1 MLRILY
7 CTPDGK
13 CRTDLQVDGL
23 AAALSTKTGV
33 IWVDLDGVSQETSE
47 AVLRGVF
54 HFHHLAIEDALQE
67 SNVPKVD
74 DWHEY
79 LYLVLYNLNNDPTRE
94 EPRDE
99 LDIFVSPQFIV
110 TYHAA
115 PIPPLERLWQQCAQD
130 RTGRLW
136 RDGADHLLYKL
147 ADELVKTYTVLA
159 EQLEDRL
166 HNIEDEVFHKPGKD
180 IPQRIFLFKR
190 ELVDLRRIISPQRD
204 VFLKLSRDDFA
215 VIDAKDRIF
224 FSDLYD
230 HINQVYDLVE
240 SLRDRAHSALDTHLS
255 IVNNRMNDVMKALA
269 VITALFLPLTF
280 VTGFFGMNFFQP
292 AVQTEAWTGYIALD
306 ITLGAM
312 VLIPVILYLWMRRR
326 SWL

>member
-23 AAALSTKTGV
+23 AAALNTKTGV
-33 IWVDLDGVSQETSE
+33 IWVDLNGANQETSE

-54 HFHHLAIEDALQE
+54 HFHPLAIEDALQE

-74 DWHEY
+74 DWHDY

-94 EPRDE
+94 DPRDE

-110 TYHAA
+110 TYHAE
-115 PIPPLERLWQQCAQD
+115 PIPPLERLWQQCTQD

-136 RDGADHLLYKL
+136 RDGADHLLYNL

-159 EQLEDRL
+159 DQLEDRL
-166 HNIEDEVFHKPGKD
+166 HDIEDEVFHKPGQD

-190 ELVDLRRIISPQRD
+190 ELVNLRRIIAPQRD

-312 VLIPVILYLWMRRR
+312 VLIPVALYLWMRRR